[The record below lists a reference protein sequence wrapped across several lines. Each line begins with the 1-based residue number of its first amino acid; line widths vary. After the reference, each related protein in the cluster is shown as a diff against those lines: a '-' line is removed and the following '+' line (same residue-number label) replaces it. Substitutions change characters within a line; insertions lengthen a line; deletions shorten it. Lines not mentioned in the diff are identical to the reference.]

1 MHSAH
6 GLPYRHVHAQM
17 AAYSASWLSASVKQM
32 VINPLSFACFR
43 DPSPLSR
50 GAQFGGILSRDQAD
64 LRRRGFGTDQHRKAQ
79 LDACRMAKRIL
90 GFLLLLLISPLKA
103 LPGAKPLAK
112 SDPGEKKQNASQHFL
127 MSWGHLV
134 HDFYK
139 CSSPV
144 YRLSPECRQQQRA
157 APQYRSQGRSEICSD
172 RIQMQRQGH
181 RQRQIQTWY
190 KTAGQELFGGFVL
203 WLLLSLFKNYISKLK
218 SDLLYKANLCQDLLR
233 GRALHRRRRR

>member
-6 GLPYRHVHAQM
+6 GWPYSRVHAQI
-17 AAYSASWLSASVKQM
+17 AAHSASWLSASVKHM

-50 GAQFGGILSRDQAD
+50 GAQFGGNLSRDQAD

-112 SDPGEKKQNASQHFL
+112 SDPGEKKKTHPNT
-127 MSWGHLV
+127 SWMPEVTWCTTSTSAPARCIGWVQSVGSSSAQLLSIGRKEGLKSSV
-134 HDFYK
+134 IEYK
-139 CSSPV
+139 CKDKVTGKDKYKPGTREQVKNCSV
-144 YRLSPECRQQQRA
+144 DWW
-157 APQYRSQGRSEICSD
+157 ICVM
-172 RIQMQRQGH
+172 I
-181 RQRQIQTWY
+181 
-190 KTAGQELFGGFVL
+190 F
-203 WLLLSLFKNYISKLK
+203 SLTI
-218 SDLLYKANLCQDLLR
+218 
-233 GRALHRRRRR
+233 

>member
-1 MHSAH
+1 
-6 GLPYRHVHAQM
+6 
-17 AAYSASWLSASVKQM
+17 M

-50 GAQFGGILSRDQAD
+50 GAQFGGILSRDQAHLQEED
-64 LRRRGFGTDQHRKAQ
+64 LGTDQHCKAQ
-79 LDACRMAKRIL
+79 LDACRMAKRNL

-112 SDPGEKKQNASQHFL
+112 SDPGEKKQSTSQML
-127 MSWGHLV
+127 LDVLTGHLV

-190 KTAGQELFGGFVL
+190 KRAGQELFGGFV
-203 WLLLSLFKNYISKLK
+203 F
-218 SDLLYKANLCQDLLR
+218 
-233 GRALHRRRRR
+233 